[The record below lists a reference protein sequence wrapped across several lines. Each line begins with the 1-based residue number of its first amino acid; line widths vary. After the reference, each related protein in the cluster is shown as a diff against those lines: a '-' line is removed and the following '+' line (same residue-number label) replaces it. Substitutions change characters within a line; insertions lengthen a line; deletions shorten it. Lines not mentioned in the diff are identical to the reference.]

1 MEARDDG
8 GLRTL
13 GKKCLGASRDIYAKS
28 THPEMESERAR
39 LPPAVKSVDQGTVC
53 PNGKHVEHSAEGEG
67 KGASV
72 CQREMEGEKN
82 IVSRRAF

>member
-39 LPPAVKSVDQGTVC
+39 LPTAVKSVDQGTVC
-53 PNGKHVEHSAEGEG
+53 PNGKHVEHSAEEGEG
-67 KGASV
+67 RESLSV
-72 CQREMEGEKN
+72 CQREMVEEKT
-82 IVSRRAF
+82 